1 MSEIQDRINLESNF
15 NISLDVLTGHKAY
28 IIPVIQTS
36 IRLHAD
42 FNQVAD
48 LAFKALKACIP
59 LDPSSYFLNLVQ
71 SLRSPSWTSCPV

>member
-1 MSEIQDRINLESNF
+1 M
-15 NISLDVLTGHKAY
+15 LTGHGAY
-28 IIPVIQTS
+28 INPVTPAS
-36 IRLHAD
+36 IRLHAY
-42 FNQVAD
+42 FNQVVD